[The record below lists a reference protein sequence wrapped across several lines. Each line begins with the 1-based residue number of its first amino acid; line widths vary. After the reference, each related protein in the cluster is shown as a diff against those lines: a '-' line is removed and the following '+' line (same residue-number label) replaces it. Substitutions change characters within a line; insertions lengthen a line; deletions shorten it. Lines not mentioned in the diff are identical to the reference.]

1 MAVEM
6 TKPLDAAPTLRVVQ
20 WGTGNT
26 GTVALQAIIESAHL
40 DLVGLWVSRAE
51 KRGRDA
57 GELVGLPR
65 TGVTATGDKDAL
77 LSLQPDCVCYMGT
90 DRDGEDAVVRDV
102 CDMLA
107 VGINVVTSSFPL
119 LVHPSGAGE
128 TVRQRIGRGCAEGS
142 SSFLCTGIEPGFM
155 ADALVLHLSS
165 LSRAIAGIRV
175 QEVMNVGSYR
185 VPRWRSGLGWPV
197 SEDTE
202 RYVPGRIARSWT
214 GVMLMLAEGLGVRLD
229 RIYEWRDVATAGRP
243 FDVPAGSYG
252 PDDIAALHFQ
262 VIGDVGGEPFL
273 TVEHCYRLTDDAG
286 PDMPSPAE
294 PGRRTTRIRIAGTPD
309 INADI
314 TLNGDGL
321 DPTDQGVL
329 ATAMR
334 VVHSIP
340 VVVAAEPGM
349 HSPLDLPLITAK
361 L

>member
-1 MAVEM
+1 MWMVVGEE
-6 TKPLDAAPTLRVVQ
+6 TAPVRVVQ
-20 WGTGNT
+20 WGAGHT
-26 GTVALQAIIESAHL
+26 GTVALQAIIESPHF
-40 DLVGLWVSRAE
+40 DLVGLWVGRDD
-51 KRGRDA
+51 KRGRDG
-57 GELVGLPR
+57 GELVGLPPV
-65 TGVTATGDKDAL
+65 GVTATGDADVL
-77 LSLQPDCVCYMGT
+77 LSLRPDCVCYMGS

-102 CDMLA
+102 CGILA
-107 VGINVVTSSFPL
+107 AGINVVTSSFPL

-128 TVRQRIGRGCAEGS
+128 AVRQRIGRACAQGS

-165 LSRAIAGIRV
+165 LSRAIVSVRV
-175 QEVMNVGSYR
+175 QEAMNVGSYR
-185 VPRWRSGLGWPV
+185 VQRWRSGLGWPV
-197 SEDTE
+197 SDEAE
-202 RYVPGRIARSWT
+202 CYVPGRIAHSWT

-229 RIYEWRDVATAGRP
+229 RIYEWRKVATAGRA
-243 FDVPAGSYG
+243 FEVPAGSYG
-252 PDDIAALHFQ
+252 PEDIAALHFK
-262 VIGDVGGEPFL
+262 VIGEVGGEPFL

-286 PDMPSPAE
+286 PDMPWPAE
-294 PGRRTTRIRIAGTPD
+294 PLRRTTRIRIAGTPD

-314 TLNGDGL
+314 TLGGDGL
-321 DPTDQGVL
+321 DPTDQGVV

>member
-1 MAVEM
+1 M
-6 TKPLDAAPTLRVVQ
+6 Q

-40 DLVGLWVSRAE
+40 GLIGLWVNRAE
-51 KRGRDA
+51 NRGRDA
-57 GELVGLPR
+57 GELVGLPP
-65 TGVTATGDKDAL
+65 TGITATGDRDVL
-77 LSLQPDCVCYMGT
+77 LSLRPDCVCYMGT
-90 DRDGEDAVVRDV
+90 DREGQEAVVRDV
-102 CDMLA
+102 CGILA
-107 VGINVVTSSFPL
+107 AGVNVVTSSFPL

-128 TVRQRIGRGCAEGS
+128 AVRQRIGRACAEGS
-142 SSFLCTGIEPGFM
+142 ASFLCTGIEPGFM

-165 LSRAIAGIRV
+165 LSRAITSVRV
-175 QEVMNVGSYR
+175 QEAMNVGSYR
-185 VPRWRSGLGWPV
+185 VLRWRSGLGWPV
-197 SEDTE
+197 SEDAE
-202 RYVPGRIARSWT
+202 RYVPGRIAHSWT

-229 RIYEWRDVATAGRP
+229 RIYEWRNVATLGRE
-243 FDVPAGSYG
+243 FEVPAGRYG
-252 PDDIAALHFQ
+252 PNDIAALHFQ
-262 VIGDVGGEPFL
+262 VIGEVGGQPLL
-273 TVEHCYRLTDDAG
+273 TVEHCYRLTDEAG

-309 INADI
+309 VNADVM
-314 TLNGDGL
+314 LGGEGL

-349 HSPLDLPLITAK
+349 HSPLDLPLISAK